1 MDRIQF
7 TFEETNEDV
16 IFAVLS
22 SIQYK
27 ENAYLLVVDEQELEE
42 DDLTAYV
49 LKAVEMDEEDVIYEL
64 VDDDDELAEV
74 TGLLEAE
81 LDDEFEMD

>member
-27 ENAYLLVVDEQELEE
+27 ENAYLLVVDEQELED

-49 LKAVEMDEEDVIYEL
+49 LKAVEMDEDDVIYEL